1 MFFSS
6 EFYSS
11 LIAHRSLLLSRSS
24 LITPSSV
31 ACFLM
36 PNIVSVPSAN
46 AGQLAAERVFR
57 LIRRDLIA
65 VEEEFERQA
74 RSNIQIIAHIG
85 RYLHQAGGKRVRP
98 ALLLL
103 ATKVFREESDE
114 AIIKLATV
122 MEFLHTATLVHDDII
137 DGAEIRRGR
146 RAVSTQWGNNT
157 AVLMGDWLYMS
168 AFETA
173 LEQRDLAILD
183 ALTEATRKMTE
194 GELIQL
200 TLVGNIRITEEQHL
214 DIVQRKTGHLF
225 SASCRVG
232 AILGRATKTE
242 RQALADYGIY
252 LGIAFQLTDDLLDFT
267 SDSEKLG
274 KPVLS
279 DLREG
284 KVTLPLIR
292 LLAAHPEFSPV
303 VRAAMEEEPGE
314 ATQTKK
320 VLALLDEYG
329 ELDRARRDAYSY
341 AERARD
347 SLALLPDNQYRRA
360 LEDIA
365 QFIVERD
372 R

>member
-1 MFFSS
+1 
-6 EFYSS
+6 
-11 LIAHRSLLLSRSS
+11 
-24 LITPSSV
+24 
-31 ACFLM
+31 M
-36 PNIVSVPSAN
+36 PNIVSAPSAN
-46 AGQLAAERVFR
+46 AAQLAAERVFG
-57 LIRRDLIA
+57 LIRRDLLA
-65 VEEEFERQA
+65 VEEEFEKRV

-85 RYLHQAGGKRVRP
+85 RYLHQTGGKRVRP

-103 ATKVFREESDE
+103 AAKVFRERTEE
-114 AIIKLATV
+114 ADVRLATV

-137 DGAEIRRGR
+137 DGAEMRRGR
-146 RAVSTQWGNNT
+146 RAVSSQWGNNT
-157 AVLMGDWLYMS
+157 AVLLGDWLYMS

-173 LEQRDLAILD
+173 LQERNLSILD

-200 TLVGNIRITEEQHL
+200 TLIGNMRITEEQHL
-214 DIVQRKTGHLF
+214 DIVRRKTGYLF

-232 AILGRATKTE
+232 AILGGASEAEQR
-242 RQALADYGIY
+242 ALADYGIF
-252 LGIAFQLTDDLLDFT
+252 LGTAFQLTDDLLDFT

-284 KVTLPLIR
+284 KLTLPLIR
-292 LLAAHPEFSPV
+292 LLEAHPEFGAL
-303 VRAAMEEEPGE
+303 VRAAMEEETGATVE
-314 ATQTKK
+314 AKK

-329 ELDRARRDAYSY
+329 ELERARQDAYLYADRAR
-341 AERARD
+341 E
-347 SLALLPDNQYRRA
+347 SLALLPDNEYRRA
-360 LEDIA
+360 LEEIA